1 MPTVFHFAFY
11 CTGLMCVYMWLSLHE
26 RGKVCVCVR
35 KKIIGICSGILE
47 LKSIEVYY
55 EINFL

>member
-1 MPTVFHFAFY
+1 MVCMPTVFHFAFY

-47 LKSIEVYY
+47 LKSIEV
-55 EINFL
+55 